1 MIPMERFTRQ
11 AQEAI
16 ARTQAVVTQFGHATV
31 EPEHLLLALL
41 DHSGP
46 VADAVTAL
54 KADPKAIASQVRAFL
69 GRQPRQGQTSGQL
82 FLGRRGKRILDA
94 ATMAANQGQDKFV
107 GVEHLF
113 LATLAEG
120 GPGSDILVA
129 AGVATQDAQ
138 RAFRAMRG
146 ERPIDD
152 QNQEGTYRA
161 LEKYTTDL
169 TALAQA
175 GSLDPVIGRADEIL
189 RTMEI
194 LARRTKNNPILIG
207 EPGVGK
213 TAIVE
218 GLAQRIAAG
227 EVPEPLLG
235 KKVLALDLTGLL
247 AGSKFR
253 GEFEERLKA
262 VIGEIAQRRGEVIL
276 FIDEVH
282 MIVGAGGGEGAMD
295 AANMLKPA
303 LARGELHAI
312 GATTLNEFRSRIER
326 DPALER
332 RFQPVFVKQPD
343 VATTIEI
350 LKGLRPRY
358 EEHHQLTI
366 ADESLVAAATLAD
379 RYISDRFMPDKAIDV
394 MDEAGSKVRLRRL
407 AVDPGAARAV
417 ARIRTLHEAEDRA
430 ALERDYEGAMRLR
443 QERLVLERER
453 DAANESSNEASTL
466 GGGEGA
472 VAFGPSP
479 TVTPADVAEVVA
491 RWTGVP
497 VANIRTED
505 ATKLLD
511 LEAKLH
517 KRVVGQDA
525 AVTAVADALRRSRS
539 GLGDGTRPIGTFLF
553 LGPTGVGKTE
563 LAKALAGFVFDDD
576 AALLRLDMS
585 EYMEP
590 HTVSRLFGSPPGYV
604 GFDQGGQL
612 TEAVRRRPYQVI
624 LFDEVEKAHPEVF
637 NALLQILD
645 DGRLTD
651 GHGRTVDF
659 RNTIVIMTS
668 NVGTS
673 GISLNTGPLGFRAVV
688 TDDAGARYEEMRR
701 TVLDALKKAF
711 RPEFL
716 NRIDEILV
724 FNRLTREQL
733 RHVVDKIAHE
743 LRARMEAKGIGLT
756 LTDAAS
762 EWLLERG
769 YDETFGA
776 RPLRRL
782 VQREIENAL
791 ARKAIANELPA
802 GTHVTVDVA
811 PGGAS
816 LTFALA
822 MPGPGDAM
830 ATTVPQAQVA

>member
-11 AQEAI
+11 AQDAM
-16 ARTQAVVTQFGHATV
+16 ARTQEIVTQFGHATV

-41 DHSGP
+41 DNTGP
-46 VADAVTAL
+46 VVDAVASL
-54 KADPKAIASQVRAFL
+54 KADPQAIATQVRAHL
-69 GRQPRQGQTSGQL
+69 GRQPRQGASGQL

-94 ATMAANQGQDKFV
+94 AIFASNQQQDKFI

-120 GPGSDILVA
+120 GPGADMVNA
-129 AGVATQDAQ
+129 AGVNAQNAT
-138 RAFRAMRG
+138 RAFREFRG

-161 LEKYTTDL
+161 LEKYTVDL
-169 TALAQA
+169 TRLAHE
-175 GSLDPVIGRADEIL
+175 GKLDPVIGRNDEIL
-189 RTMEI
+189 RAMEI
-194 LARRTKNNPILIG
+194 LARRTKNNPVLIG

-218 GLAQRIAAG
+218 GLAQRIASG
-227 EVPEPLLG
+227 DVPVPLQN

-253 GEFEERLKA
+253 GEFEERIKA
-262 VIGEIAQRRGEVIL
+262 VLGEIGQRNGEVIL
-276 FIDEVH
+276 FIDELH

-303 LARGELHAI
+303 LARGELRAI
-312 GATTLNEFRSRIER
+312 GATTLGEFRSRIER

-332 RFQPVFVKQPD
+332 RFQPIYVKQPN
-343 VATTIEI
+343 VATTTEI
-350 LKGLRPRY
+350 LRGLKSRY
-358 EEHHQLTI
+358 EQHHNLI
-366 ADESLVAAATLAD
+366 IGDDAIVAAATLAD

-394 MDEAGSKVRLRRL
+394 MDEAGSKVRLRGF
-407 AVDPGAARAV
+407 AKDPDAPRRV
-417 ARIRTLHEAEDRA
+417 ARIRQLHELEDKA

-443 QERLVLERER
+443 QERLSLEQE
-453 DAANESSNEASTL
+453 L
-466 GGGEGA
+466 GATSPGI
-472 VAFGPSP
+472 VAPQSV
-479 TVTPADVAEVVA
+479 VTPQDVAEVVA
-491 RWTGVP
+491 KWTGVP
-497 VANIRTED
+497 VANIYSEE

-517 KRVVGQDA
+517 RRVVAQDE
-525 AVTAVADALRRSRS
+525 AVIAVADALRRSRS
-539 GLGDGTRPIGTFLF
+539 GLGDGKRPIGTFLF

-563 LAKALAGFVFDDD
+563 LAKALAEFVFDADD
-576 AALLRLDMS
+576 ALLRLDMS

-624 LFDEVEKAHPEVF
+624 LFDEVEKAHPEIF

-659 RNTIVIMTS
+659 RNTIIIMTS

-673 GISLNTGPLGFRAVV
+673 GISLQAGPLGFRTTGSG
-688 TDDAGARYEEMRR
+688 TDDSRYEEMRTR
-701 TVLDALKKAF
+701 VLDSLKKAF

-724 FNRLTREQL
+724 FNRLTRPQL
-733 RHVVDKIAHE
+733 RHVIDKIVRDLH
-743 LRARMEAKGIGLT
+743 ARLEAKQIGLT
-756 LTDAAS
+756 ITDAAS
-762 EWLLERG
+762 DWLLERG

-776 RPLRRL
+776 RPLKRL

-791 ARKAIANELPA
+791 ARKALANELVA
-802 GTHVTVDVA
+802 GTAVTVDISSD
-811 PGGAS
+811 GKS
-816 LTFALA
+816 LTFAIE
-822 MPGPGDAM
+822 PGSGNGA
-830 ATTVPQAQVA
+830 AITTPVPQPQSA